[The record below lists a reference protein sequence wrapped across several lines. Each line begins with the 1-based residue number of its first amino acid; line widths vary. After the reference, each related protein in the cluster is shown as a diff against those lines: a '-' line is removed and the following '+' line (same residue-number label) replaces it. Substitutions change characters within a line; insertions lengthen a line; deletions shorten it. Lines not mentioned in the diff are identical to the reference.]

1 MVTAT
6 LTTEQGTEI
15 VVDLKD
21 DSLETLL
28 TVVEVMPNIANI
40 QVH

>member
-21 DSLETLL
+21 DRLETFL
-28 TVVEVMPNIANI
+28 TVIEVMPNIANI